1 MIRSDAMMSRLRW
14 LLLRPGVAVWPLF
27 GILAC
32 SQEAPPRDAGA
43 PTPADDVQ
51 APQVDAEETRRQELL
66 ARQAQQVATE
76 EDRLRAEQGDAD
88 AQAAMAV
95 AYFNGRGVDLDHE
108 EALRWA
114 RLAADQGN
122 PRGQGLL
129 AVAYFQGQGVELDYD
144 EAARWAEL
152 AAEQDNGS
160 AQVVLGTLYMNG
172 YGVEQDFVAAY
183 AWLTI
188 AASNDSVAG
197 GQTMLEHLADR
208 WMTAEQVAEA
218 EVRVRDWIRD
228 RRR

>member
-1 MIRSDAMMSRLRW
+1 
-14 LLLRPGVAVWPLF
+14 
-27 GILAC
+27 
-32 SQEAPPRDAGA
+32 
-43 PTPADDVQ
+43 
-51 APQVDAEETRRQELL
+51 
-66 ARQAQQVATE
+66 
-76 EDRLRAEQGDAD
+76 
-88 AQAAMAV
+88 MAV